1 MFIYIEVVE
10 TEFELEQQRSHFQN
24 FRAIIKGPFE
34 LPFLQYYLS
43 AICSGTRPGLIN
55 QETPSDLGKCASVR
69 LALFKRT
76 IAALSSPE
84 QVCTP
89 ELATALTA
97 VLNDNSTFFTGA
109 GDLSI
114 ITEAALEA
122 FESDAPLSAHALDIL
137 PPVLATL
144 QSIGILS
151 EETHPGAQASDV
163 FQGVSTRIC
172 DHPWPA
178 TSIAPVLASLRALP
192 MSVQALTA
200 AVKRGATRARS
211 ADVFDLPAIVHQ
223 LLALAGSSCRDIAL
237 LVGSDISSSF
247 SS

>member
-1 MFIYIEVVE
+1 
-10 TEFELEQQRSHFQN
+10 
-24 FRAIIKGPFE
+24 
-34 LPFLQYYLS
+34 LQEYLS
-43 AICSGTRPGLIN
+43 AICSGTRPGLITS
-55 QETPSDLGKCASVR
+55 ETPADLGKCASVR

-84 QVCTP
+84 PVCTP

-97 VLNDNSTFFTGA
+97 VLNDNSTFFAGA

-122 FESDAPLSAHALDIL
+122 FESDAPLSAHALDVL
-137 PPVLATL
+137 PPVLASL
-144 QSIGILS
+144 QALGMLS
-151 EETHPGAQASDV
+151 EDAHPGAQASDV

-192 MSVQALTA
+192 MSVSALTA
-200 AVKRGATRARS
+200 AVKRGAARARS
-211 ADVFDLPAIVHQ
+211 ADVHDLPAIVHQ
-223 LLALAGSSCRDIAL
+223 LLALAGPSCRDIAL
-237 LVGSDISSSF
+237 SVRFLSF
-247 SS
+247 LNT